1 MEGEAAELHA
11 QIGLLSNTLSDFLD
25 DDVRGRK
32 VVVDRIGAKRAEWKL
47 MREQIEYVENHGR
60 LPHEVRAALSDEE
73 RERRDVELMKLNN
86 NIRQAQSMIW
96 RLKEKLERNRVH
108 ANSSRWEDQLAMYS
122 LELQK
127 LKLDKEI
134 YG

>member
-1 MEGEAAELHA
+1 M
-11 QIGLLSNTLSDFLD
+11 
-25 DDVRGRK
+25 RGRK